1 MRQFNWSPR
10 IGDPTPIGWLTVVLY
25 LAAAYALWCVVRRL
39 RTTGDD
45 AGSET
50 LVWSIFAIL
59 FIALGINKQLDL
71 QSAFTEIG
79 RVIASAQGWY
89 DQRWIVQVYFVG
101 LVTGCAATAAVVLL
115 VLLRRAPA
123 PALLAL
129 LGTAFVLTFV
139 VVRAASFH
147 HVDVLIGRKVLGL
160 RWNWILEIGGIMIVL
175 LAARWRLKQLDRQ
188 GAREAPR

>member
-45 AGSET
+45 AGSEK

-115 VLLRRAPA
+115 VLLRRAPL